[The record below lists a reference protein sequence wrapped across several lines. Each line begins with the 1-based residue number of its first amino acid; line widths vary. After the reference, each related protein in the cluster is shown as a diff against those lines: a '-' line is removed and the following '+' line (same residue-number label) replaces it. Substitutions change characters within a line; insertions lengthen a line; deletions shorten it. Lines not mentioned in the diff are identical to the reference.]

1 MSLTRQASIIG
12 APTDVGAG
20 DRGASMGPEALRVAG
35 LQGALRERGL
45 DVLDLGNLSGPA
57 NPWQPPQQG
66 YRHLAQVVYWNRAVH
81 DAVFAELRQERL
93 PVLLGGDHSLSIGSI
108 SAVARRCREAG
119 RKLRV
124 LWLDAH
130 ADFNTS
136 ELSPSGNIHGM
147 PLACLCGFGPREL
160 VELAGTTGPA
170 ITPACVRQIGVRSV
184 DAGEKRFVHEQRLE
198 VFDMRYIDEMG
209 MRQTME
215 HALSGLDN
223 DTHLHVSFDVDFLDP
238 DIAPGVGTTVAGGP
252 TYREAQLCMEM
263 IADTRRLGSLDIVEL
278 NPAFDVRNKTAA
290 LAVDLVESL
299 FGKSTLVRRP
309 VWQPEDA
316 SARPLAAELQQFQQS
331 A

>member
-45 DVLDLGNLSGPA
+45 DVLDLGNFSGPA

-160 VELAGTTGPA
+160 VELAGTAGPA